1 MTFRCL
7 LRNFGLGYLAKD
19 IVRKGTGEASEQAV
33 LRWNRV
39 VNVFPGRLRRPTPDM
54 LALGSQIAGLDL
66 LQANL

>member
-39 VNVFPGRLRRPTPDM
+39 VNVFPGRLRRRPM
-54 LALGSQIAGLDL
+54 LALGSQVAGLDL